1 MPKRSKSSSRWL
13 QEHARDP
20 YVRRARQEGWRSRAV
35 FKLEQ
40 IQRAER
46 LIRPAMLVVDLGAAP
61 GGWSQFAA
69 RTLGGR
75 GEVFAL
81 DILPMGAV
89 PGVTLITG
97 DFREQAVLDQL
108 RAALGDR
115 KVDLVMSDM
124 APNLSGI
131 DAVDQPRAM
140 HLAELADEFAI
151 EVLKPGGDLL
161 LKLFQGSGFK
171 ELVQDIRRR
180 FATVKLRK
188 PEASRPRSAEVYLL
202 ARGRKMV

>member
-20 YVRRARQEGWRSRAV
+20 YVRRARQEDWRSRAV

-81 DILPMGAV
+81 DILPMDAV

-140 HLAELADEFAI
+140 HLVELADEFAT

>member
-13 QEHARDP
+13 QEHAKDP

-46 LIRPAMLVVDLGAAP
+46 FIRPGMLIIDLGAAP

-69 RTLGGR
+69 RMLAGR

-81 DILPMGAV
+81 DILPMDAV
-89 PGVTLITG
+89 PGVTFVQG
-97 DFREQAVLDQL
+97 DFREQGALDQL
-108 RAALGDR
+108 RAALAGR
-115 KVDLVMSDM
+115 KADLVMSDM

-140 HLAELADEFAI
+140 HLAELALEFADEI
-151 EVLKPGGDLL
+151 LKPGGDLL
-161 LKLFQGSGFK
+161 LKLFQGSGFQ
-171 ELVQDIRRR
+171 ELVREIRRR

-188 PEASRPRSAEVYLL
+188 PAASRARSAEVYLL

>member
-20 YVRRARQEGWRSRAV
+20 YVKRAQQEGWRSRAV

-46 LIRPAMLVVDLGAAP
+46 LIKPGMLIVDLGAAP
-61 GGWSQFAA
+61 GGWSQFALRA
-69 RTLGGR
+69 LAGH
-75 GEVFAL
+75 GEVYAL
-81 DILPMGAV
+81 DVLPMPEV
-89 PGVTLITG
+89 PGVTFIQG
-97 DFREQAVLDQL
+97 DFREQECLDRL
-108 RAALGDR
+108 LAALKGR

-131 DAVDQPRAM
+131 DAVDHPRAI
-140 HLAELADEFAI
+140 HLAELALEFALS
-151 EVLKPGGDLL
+151 VLKPGGALL
-161 LKLFQGSGFK
+161 LKLFQGSGFQ
-171 ELVQDIRRR
+171 ELVQSVRQR

-188 PEASRPRSAEVYLL
+188 PEASRARSAEVYLL
-202 ARGRKMV
+202 ARSLRMV

>member
-20 YVRRARQEGWRSRAV
+20 YVKRARQEGWRSRAV

-40 IQRAER
+40 IQRVER
-46 LIRPAMLVVDLGAAP
+46 LIRPGMIIVDLGAAP

-69 RTLGGR
+69 RSLAGR
-75 GEVFAL
+75 GEIFAL
-81 DILPMGAV
+81 DILPMDAV
-89 PGVTLITG
+89 TGVRSITG

-108 RAALGDR
+108 RAALGCR
-115 KVDLVMSDM
+115 PVDLVMSDM

-140 HLAELADEFAI
+140 HLAELALEFSA

-161 LKLFQGSGFK
+161 LKLFQGSGFQ
-171 ELVQDIRRR
+171 ELVREIRRQ
-180 FATVKLRK
+180 FETVKLRK
-188 PEASRPRSAEVYLL
+188 PEASRARSAEVYLL
-202 ARGRKMV
+202 ARAKKMV

>member
-20 YVRRARQEGWRSRAV
+20 YVRRARQEDWRSRAV

-81 DILPMGAV
+81 DILPMDAV

-140 HLAELADEFAI
+140 HLVELADEFAT
-151 EVLKPGGDLL
+151 EVLKPGGDLF

>member
-13 QEHARDP
+13 QEQARDP
-20 YVRRARQEGWRSRAV
+20 YVRRARREGWRSRAV

-81 DILPMGAV
+81 DILPMDAV

-140 HLAELADEFAI
+140 HLVELADEFAT

>member
-13 QEHARDP
+13 QEHAKDP

-46 LIRPAMLVVDLGAAP
+46 FIRPGMLIIDLGAAP

-69 RTLGGR
+69 RMLAGR

-81 DILPMGAV
+81 DILPMDAV
-89 PGVTLITG
+89 PGVTFVQG
-97 DFREQAVLDQL
+97 DFREQGALDQL
-108 RAALGDR
+108 RAALAGR
-115 KVDLVMSDM
+115 KADLVMSDM

-140 HLAELADEFAI
+140 HLAELALEFAD

-161 LKLFQGSGFK
+161 LKLFQGSGFQ
-171 ELVQDIRRR
+171 ELVREIRRR

-188 PEASRPRSAEVYLL
+188 PAASRARSAEVYLL